1 MKKHT
6 LGSTFQQLS
15 SSAITAFGPMGNKHT
30 TLGDFVAENIGH
42 FGENISLSRGW
53 LMSSNDGILSSYVYN
68 SVKIPDSDV
77 AMGTYASFVHLRPN
91 RGTDFSNEEE
101 VRALGVKIGQHIVG
115 MNPTCVMKSEAAS
128 GEEEALMDQNY
139 LLDNNVTMK
148 EWLASHD
155 IHVTDFVRFALSENK
170 D

>member
-15 SSAITAFGPMGNKHT
+15 SSAITAFGPMGKHA

-42 FGENISLSRGW
+42 FGENISLSRGC

-77 AMGTYASFVHLRPN
+77 AMGTYSIFDQTEEQISVTKKRFVHWVL
-91 RGTDFSNEEE
+91 
-101 VRALGVKIGQHIVG
+101 K
-115 MNPTCVMKSEAAS
+115 
-128 GEEEALMDQNY
+128 
-139 LLDNNVTMK
+139 
-148 EWLASHD
+148 
-155 IHVTDFVRFALSENK
+155 
-170 D
+170 